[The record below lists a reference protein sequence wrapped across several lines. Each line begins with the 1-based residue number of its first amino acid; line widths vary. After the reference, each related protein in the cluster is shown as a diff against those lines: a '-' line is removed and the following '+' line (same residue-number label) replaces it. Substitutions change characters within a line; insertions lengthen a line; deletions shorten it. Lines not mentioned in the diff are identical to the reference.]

1 MDAEHIH
8 SPSDKE
14 HIYVGGQHSRDE
26 HTYHVHNSGTG
37 ETHTIA
43 LDHGGQDVYSA
54 NEVHKEGKG
63 KISRAAAHHIHKD
76 HAKEMSYAESVDE
89 NMLGFSGAQALGK
102 SKDPRH
108 KDAASHIDHHV
119 RQNSE
124 YHKAGDT
131 GVKDRTRHAVAKK
144 LGYNV

>member
-54 NEVHKEGKG
+54 KEVHQEGKG

-76 HAKEMSYAESVDE
+76 HAKEMSYLQDE
-89 NMLGFSGAQALGK
+89 
-102 SKDPRH
+102 
-108 KDAASHIDHHV
+108 
-119 RQNSE
+119 
-124 YHKAGDT
+124 
-131 GVKDRTRHAVAKK
+131 
-144 LGYNV
+144 